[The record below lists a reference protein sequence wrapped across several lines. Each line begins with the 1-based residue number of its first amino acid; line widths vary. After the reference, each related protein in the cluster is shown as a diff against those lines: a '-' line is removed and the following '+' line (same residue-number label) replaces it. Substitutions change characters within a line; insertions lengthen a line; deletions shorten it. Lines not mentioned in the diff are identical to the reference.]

1 MDKLRHC
8 PLGTAREPL
17 QKRCGMKG
25 MEWTSALVHCPKSGL
40 FGRRDV
46 YASLSGKLVSCVFRG
61 LLGCCLA
68 DVGGAAA
75 PDPFG

>member
-40 FGRRDV
+40 FGRRDG
-46 YASLSGKLVSCVFRG
+46 YASLPGKPVCRVFGG
-61 LLGCCLA
+61 LLRCGLA

-75 PDPFG
+75 PDPFR